1 MPEQKYKTV
10 TKLSKDGKRFIK
22 VKVPVNTKKTTKKNS
37 TDNRRTIA
45 ETKLSKDGKRLV
57 NVTRNNKSYNPD
69 FKPGSTVYN
78 SAGKAIKIS
87 DGKTFTGG
95 DNVPSRPN
103 IEKEKPTKPRKK
115 QSTKKDFGKS
125 LKQFDTSDIK
135 SDKEKLSTSKA
146 TAATLKD
153 LGLKSTAKKE
163 SKKQLSNKER
173 RQQNRAA
180 NLALRTGKTLDE
192 ASALKEKRRTA
203 RKQYLRN
210 FASQLARGEQAAPIK
225 GFGEGEEGKPTTAS
239 SLVGTQKEIDAKREQ
254 VDQDT
259 KSIQKSIDTFS
270 TPNSD
275 FGLGVT
281 PMGGVGENFG
291 IDLNFNTPDLTASKY
306 MQQEYRKKRGL

>member
-1 MPEQKYKTV
+1 MPTETSAQRSARINAAQKAKKQRLKARNSLGNIFEGTFTTTAQAKKNKKFDNLQRTINNVVASKNPKAGPKTKEE
-10 TKLSKDGKRFIK
+10 TFDFRNQAAEALS
-22 VKVPVNTKKTTKKNS
+22 NTKPNAKP
-37 TDNRRTIA
+37 
-45 ETKLSKDGKRLV
+45 
-57 NVTRNNKSYNPD
+57 KS
-69 FKPGSTVYN
+69 
-78 SAGKAIKIS
+78 
-87 DGKTFTGG
+87 
-95 DNVPSRPN
+95 
-103 IEKEKPTKPRKK
+103 K

-125 LKQFDTSDIK
+125 LKQFDTSNIK
-135 SDKEKLSTSKA
+135 SGKEKLSTSKA

-259 KSIQKSIDTFS
+259 KSIQRSIDTFS

>member
-1 MPEQKYKTV
+1 MPTETSAQRSARINAAQKAKKQRLKARNSLGNIFEGTFTTTAQAKKNKKFDNLQRTINNVVASKNPKAGPKTKEE
-10 TKLSKDGKRFIK
+10 TFDFRNQAAEALS
-22 VKVPVNTKKTTKKNS
+22 NTKPNAKP
-37 TDNRRTIA
+37 
-45 ETKLSKDGKRLV
+45 
-57 NVTRNNKSYNPD
+57 KS
-69 FKPGSTVYN
+69 
-78 SAGKAIKIS
+78 
-87 DGKTFTGG
+87 
-95 DNVPSRPN
+95 
-103 IEKEKPTKPRKK
+103 K

-125 LKQFDTSDIK
+125 LKQFDTSNIK
-135 SDKEKLSTSKA
+135 SGKEKLSTSKA

-306 MQQEYRKKRGL
+306 MQQEYRKKRGY

>member
-1 MPEQKYKTV
+1 MPTETSAQRSARINAAQKAKKQRLKARNSLGNIFEGTFTTTAQAKKNKKFDNLQRTINNVVASKNPKAGPKTKEE
-10 TKLSKDGKRFIK
+10 TFDFRNQATEALS
-22 VKVPVNTKKTTKKNS
+22 NTKPNAKP
-37 TDNRRTIA
+37 
-45 ETKLSKDGKRLV
+45 
-57 NVTRNNKSYNPD
+57 KS
-69 FKPGSTVYN
+69 
-78 SAGKAIKIS
+78 
-87 DGKTFTGG
+87 
-95 DNVPSRPN
+95 
-103 IEKEKPTKPRKK
+103 K

-135 SDKEKLSTSKA
+135 SGKEKLSTSKA

>member
-1 MPEQKYKTV
+1 MA
-10 TKLSKDGKRFIK
+10 
-22 VKVPVNTKKTTKKNS
+22 KKTIPDGLIVRGAKNLINRFSPEAEKYARYKIQKKRGTYDDKTPS
-37 TDNRRTIA
+37 FPEPVYRGPTA
-45 ETKLSKDGKRLV
+45 KETA
-57 NVTRNNKSYNPD
+57 NMNKGFN
-69 FKPGSTVYN
+69 KP
-78 SAGKAIKIS
+78 
-87 DGKTFTGG
+87 
-95 DNVPSRPN
+95 
-103 IEKEKPTKPRKK
+103 EKPKSK

-210 FASQLARGEQAAPIK
+210 FASQLARGEQAAPIR
-225 GFGEGEEGKPTTAS
+225 GFGEGEDGKPGTGS
-239 SLVGTQKEIDAKREQ
+239 SLVDNSGAKEEVTAKTEQ
-254 VDQDT
+254 ANQDT
-259 KSIQKSIDTFS
+259 KSIQKSIDTFG
-270 TPNSD
+270 TPNSG

-281 PMGGVGENFG
+281 PMGGVGQNFG
-291 IDLNFNTPDLTASKY
+291 IDLNFNTPDLTSSKY
-306 MQQEYRKKRGL
+306 MQQEYLRKKLG

>member
-1 MPEQKYKTV
+1 MPTETSAQRSARINAAQKAKKQRLKARNSLGNIFEGTFTTTAQAKKNKKFDNLQRTINNVVASKNPKAGPKTKEE
-10 TKLSKDGKRFIK
+10 TFDFRNQATEALS
-22 VKVPVNTKKTTKKNS
+22 NTKPNAKP
-37 TDNRRTIA
+37 
-45 ETKLSKDGKRLV
+45 
-57 NVTRNNKSYNPD
+57 KS
-69 FKPGSTVYN
+69 
-78 SAGKAIKIS
+78 
-87 DGKTFTGG
+87 
-95 DNVPSRPN
+95 
-103 IEKEKPTKPRKK
+103 K

-135 SDKEKLSTSKA
+135 SGKEKLSTSKA

-259 KSIQKSIDTFS
+259 KSIQRSIDTFS

>member
-1 MPEQKYKTV
+1 MPTETSAQRSARINAAQKAKKQRLKARNSLGNIFEGTFTTTAQAKKNKKFDNLQRTINNVVASKNPKAGPKTKEE
-10 TKLSKDGKRFIK
+10 TFDFRNQATEALS
-22 VKVPVNTKKTTKKNS
+22 NTKPNAKP
-37 TDNRRTIA
+37 
-45 ETKLSKDGKRLV
+45 
-57 NVTRNNKSYNPD
+57 KS
-69 FKPGSTVYN
+69 
-78 SAGKAIKIS
+78 
-87 DGKTFTGG
+87 
-95 DNVPSRPN
+95 
-103 IEKEKPTKPRKK
+103 K

-125 LKQFDTSDIK
+125 LKQFDTSNIK
-135 SDKEKLSTSKA
+135 SGKEKLSTSKA

>member
-1 MPEQKYKTV
+1 MPTDTSTQRSARINAAQKAKKQRLKARNSLGNIFEGTFTTTAQAKKNKKFDNLQRTINNVVASKNPKAGPKTKEE
-10 TKLSKDGKRFIK
+10 TFDFRNQATEALS
-22 VKVPVNTKKTTKKNS
+22 NTKPNAKP
-37 TDNRRTIA
+37 
-45 ETKLSKDGKRLV
+45 
-57 NVTRNNKSYNPD
+57 KS
-69 FKPGSTVYN
+69 
-78 SAGKAIKIS
+78 
-87 DGKTFTGG
+87 
-95 DNVPSRPN
+95 
-103 IEKEKPTKPRKK
+103 K

-135 SDKEKLSTSKA
+135 SGKEKLSTSKA

-259 KSIQKSIDTFS
+259 KSIQKSIDTFG
-270 TPNSD
+270 TPNSG